1 MLAVAF
7 IVVSGLSVVGFYGY
21 VLLQFY
27 RENQRS
33 KFRNGFETNGD
44 EDSDLCPNPTKSQ
57 RAYGH
62 KSIRRETLINLILG
76 VSGLVGLF
84 LEIELLNSLVT
95 VGH

>member
-1 MLAVAF
+1 MLAIAF
-7 IVVSGLSVVGFYGY
+7 VVVSGLSVVGFYGY

-33 KFRNGFETNGD
+33 KFRSGFEIDGD
-44 EDSDLCPNPTKSQ
+44 EDSDLCSNPTKSQ

-62 KSIRRETLINLILG
+62 KSIRETLINLILG

>member
-7 IVVSGLSVVGFYGY
+7 VVVGGLSVVGFYVY

-33 KFRNGFETNGD
+33 KFRSRVETNGD
-44 EDSDLCPNPTKSQ
+44 EDSDLCPNPTKAQ
-57 RAYGH
+57 RAYG
-62 KSIRRETLINLILG
+62 SIRRETLINLILG